1 MLSNKMR
8 NQLDA
13 TAFGDVKALDQ
24 GESNGRRLNLARH
37 LGAQALDELMWN
49 HENEDISILGGFDD
63 IGNGNLSVIVC
74 IKVHVVQL

>member
-1 MLSNKMR
+1 MLSNKMG

-13 TAFGDVKALDQ
+13 TTFGYVEALDQ

-49 HENEDISILGGFDD
+49 HENEDISILGGLDN
-63 IGNGNLSVIVC
+63 IGNGNLWAIVP
-74 IKVHVVQL
+74 IKILVAK